1 MEMLGLTHTYTFKIQ
16 PHINTPT
23 HRKESYLWLSWR
35 QANKAA
41 SYHLLHSD
49 RQTDD
54 KQIKKQNKQT
64 KKPSNNRTAGLKLY
78 QFYTIT
84 TPLYIKT
91 LKGNATVPAS
101 ANHQCLAYCHSV
113 QASFFIFVVLFV

>member
-1 MEMLGLTHTYTFKIQ
+1 MEMFGLTHTYTFKIQ
-16 PHINTPT
+16 PQINTPT

-54 KQIKKQNKQT
+54 KQIKKQNKQQKT
-64 KKPSNNRTAGLKLY
+64 EQQQNSWSKVIPVLY
-78 QFYTIT
+78 HYNTIVHKN
-84 TPLYIKT
+84 IK
-91 LKGNATVPAS
+91 G
-101 ANHQCLAYCHSV
+101 
-113 QASFFIFVVLFV
+113 